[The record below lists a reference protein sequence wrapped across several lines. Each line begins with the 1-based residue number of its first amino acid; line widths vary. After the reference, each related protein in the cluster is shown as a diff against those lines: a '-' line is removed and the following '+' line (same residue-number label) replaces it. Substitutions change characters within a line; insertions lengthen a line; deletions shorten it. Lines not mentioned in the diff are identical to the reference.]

1 MDSLAAIRTA
11 SEGFVVSAHTAGVD
25 ARVPTCPEWDV
36 HALVLHTGIT
46 HRWVTKLVTTR
57 ATDYIE
63 AEHGEEPI
71 EREGIFDW
79 FEDGS
84 NRLLDVLDGT
94 DPETPVWSWGG
105 DHHVRF
111 WARRMAHET
120 AVHGWDASHA
130 AAAERPIPAEIAVDG
145 IDEQLDNVPLM
156 LAFRPE
162 LAAALP
168 DAGETI
174 HLHATD
180 AEGEWLIRCTGD
192 GIETT
197 REHAKG
203 DVAAR
208 GPASDLFLFLVGR
221 VAPSELEVFGD
232 PTLLDRWQRGFSF

>member
-1 MDSLAAIRTA
+1 MDPLATIRTA
-11 SEGFVVSAHTAGVD
+11 SEGLVVSARAAGPD
-25 ARVPTCPEWDV
+25 ARVPSCPAWDV
-36 HALVLHTGIT
+36 HALVLHAGTT
-46 HRWVTKLVTTR
+46 HRWATTLVSTR
-57 ATDYIE
+57 ATGYVE
-63 AEHGEEPI
+63 ADLGEVPA
-71 EREGIFDW
+71 ERDGIFSW
-79 FEDGS
+79 FEAGAD
-84 NRLLDVLDGT
+84 RLLDVLGT
-94 DPETPVWSWGG
+94 TPPDTPVWSWGV
-105 DHHVRF
+105 DQHARF
-111 WARRMAHET
+111 WSRRMAHET
-120 AVHGWDASHA
+120 SVHGWDASHA
-130 AAAERPIPAEIAVDG
+130 AGMDRPIPTESAVDG

-232 PTLLDRWQRGFSF
+232 ATLLDRWQRGFSF